1 MCGIWRAAISSL
13 QSSDEQRSMFRTVY
27 SHRGENRQIRFFC
40 FESKNVEVLFPAR
53 IRKKSKR
60 ERRAAFLRFTPAC
73 CGKSTL
79 SGRSGRKYK
88 RRITGAKLPLRFKNA
103 AFFYKIPLFPPLYF
117 HEQPHLLRHSALK
130 SCIRPFLLLRRAHR
144 ICAAFE
150 DVQKFRFGDG
160 RTV

>member
-1 MCGIWRAAISSL
+1 
-13 QSSDEQRSMFRTVY
+13 MFRTVY
-27 SHRGENRQIRFFC
+27 SHRGENSQIRFFC
-40 FESKNVEVLFPAR
+40 FESKNVELLFPAR

-60 ERRAAFLRFTPAC
+60 ERRAAFFALYSGALRKKHVERTERQ
-73 CGKSTL
+73 KIQKT
-79 SGRSGRKYK
+79 
-88 RRITGAKLPLRFKNA
+88 ITGPQLPLRFENA
-103 AFFYKIPLFPPLYF
+103 AFFHKIPLFPPLYF

-130 SCIRPFLLLRRAHR
+130 SCIRPFRLLRRAHR

>member
-1 MCGIWRAAISSL
+1 MNSARCFALYILIG
-13 QSSDEQRSMFRTVY
+13 ERTV
-27 SHRGENRQIRFFC
+27 RFNPLC

-60 ERRAAFLRFTPAC
+60 ERLAAFFALYSGALRKKHVERT
-73 CGKSTL
+73 
-79 SGRSGRKYK
+79 GRQKIQK
-88 RRITGAKLPLRFKNA
+88 TITGVKLPLRFENA
-103 AFFYKIPLFPPLYF
+103 AFFRKIPLFPPLYF

-130 SCIRPFLLLRRAHR
+130 SCIRPFCLLRRAHR